1 MLSTFLFQQEL
12 GHSHNLNKVKP
23 DSHSGNNSVSNA
35 WDSLTIFWSP
45 QGCDRLTFLVLPHI
59 VQAAFLLAWALL
71 YFRDIVILAGHP
83 MGTPTM
89 LSYPAPAGL
98 HLHQEPV
105 LGSLHK
111 LRPCHMVPSLQFF
124 LFSLQ
129 FWSFQSNLSCS
140 FNNGLYWPLTM
151 PQLFSVTLWIL
162 KTSSN

>member
-1 MLSTFLFQQEL
+1 MLSTFIFQQEL

-35 WDSLTIFWSP
+35 WDSLITFWSP

-59 VQAAFLLAWALL
+59 VQTAFLLEWGLL

-83 MGTPTM
+83 RSTPTM

-98 HLHQEPV
+98 HLHQESV
-105 LGSLHK
+105 LGSLHG
-111 LRPCHMVPSLQFF
+111 LWPCHMVPSLQFS

-129 FWSFQSNLSCS
+129 FWSFQINLSCS
-140 FNNGLYWPLTM
+140 FNNGFYWPLRM
-151 PQLFSVTLWIL
+151 LNLSCYP
-162 KTSSN
+162 